1 MRLRFPYPILA
12 LAFVVNPLLARQL
25 PLGSIYSRSRKRG
38 AAMQNRISL
47 IAVAAILALAG
58 ACGRT
63 ESGDVVVKKPVDVDV
78 TTKPETI
85 TTKTETVNA
94 PVIGTQKDTVVI
106 NKPVI
111 GSKKTE
117 VKVPTVKKP

>member
-1 MRLRFPYPILA
+1 
-12 LAFVVNPLLARQL
+12 
-25 PLGSIYSRSRKRG
+25 
-38 AAMQNRISL
+38 MQNRISL
-47 IAVAAILALAG
+47 IAVVAILALAG

>member
-1 MRLRFPYPILA
+1 MR
-12 LAFVVNPLLARQL
+12 
-25 PLGSIYSRSRKRG
+25 
-38 AAMQNRISL
+38 NRISL
-47 IAVAAILALAG
+47 ITAAAMLALAG

-85 TTKTETVNA
+85 TTRTDTVNT
-94 PVIGTQKDTVVI
+94 PVIGTKQDTVVVR
-106 NKPVI
+106 KPVI

-117 VKVPTVKKP
+117 VKVPTVKDP